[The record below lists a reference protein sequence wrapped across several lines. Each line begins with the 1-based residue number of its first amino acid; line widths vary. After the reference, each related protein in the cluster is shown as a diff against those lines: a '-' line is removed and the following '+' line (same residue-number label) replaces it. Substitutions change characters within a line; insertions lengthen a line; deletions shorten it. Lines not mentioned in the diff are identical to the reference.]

1 MSDYNRYVKVIRKG
15 TTEETECVFK
25 DLKEGDTFFC
35 KGNPFTVGVDCH
47 KSGDASWDGY
57 LLYDTEDRDWEPEEL
72 DTLDDTPDASDSDP
86 SALTSEEE
94 ATFKAL
100 FSKYCRHEIC
110 AGRCTDTDPCV
121 SCVINSAYNVIFPCK
136 DEDDSGEED

>member
-1 MSDYNRYVKVIRKG
+1 MSDFNRYVKVIRKG
-15 TTEETECVFK
+15 TTEETECAFK

-47 KSGDASWDGY
+47 ESGDASWEGY
-57 LLYDTEDRDWEPEEL
+57 LLYDTEGRDWEPEEL

-100 FSKYCRHEIC
+100 FSKYCRYTV
-110 AGRCTDTDPCV
+110 ASNRCDGECEFCSVND
-121 SCVINSAYNVIFPCK
+121 AYDIIFPYK